1 MEKKVTMD
9 MIVNLCKQRGFIFQ
23 GSEIYGGLANTWD
36 YGPLGSQLLKN
47 IKDLWWET
55 MVERR
60 MDIVGLDSAI
70 LMNPSVWEASGHV
83 GGFSDPLMDCRA
95 CKNRVRAD
103 KMVDEWQHANSS
115 KETPEN
121 WAGESTPPADLLAF
135 VQAKAIQCPKCKKCD
150 WTEPKAFNLMF
161 KTEMGV
167 VEGEGKNIYLR
178 PETAQGIF
186 VNFKNVLESSR
197 RKLPFGIAQIG
208 KAFRNEIT
216 PGNFIFRTREF
227 EQMEIEY
234 FFDPEETNWE
244 TLLEE
249 WKQTGLSFARDTLG
263 IDEKRLRFR
272 DHDADELSHYS
283 KGTTDID
290 FEFPFGW
297 SELCAAG
304 AYRGCYDL
312 TQHQEHSGQKMTY
325 RDPYTNKEFVP
336 HVMEPSYGIGR
347 LMLATLLSAYDE
359 EEVSEG
365 DTRIVMRFKP
375 AVAPT
380 TIAVLPLVNKLNDKA
395 QELAL
400 ELIKEFRVD
409 MDTSG
414 SIGKRYRRQDE
425 VGTPFCVT
433 VDFDTLE
440 DAAVTVRHRDSM
452 EQDRIALSELNA
464 YIRSHMTA

>member
-1 MEKKVTMD
+1 MDQLVTF
-9 MIVNLCKQRGFIFQ
+9 CKQRGFIYQ
-23 GSEIYGGLANTWD
+23 GSDIYGGLANTWD

-47 IKDLWWET
+47 IKDLWWTT

-60 MDIVGLDSAI
+60 MDMVGLDSAI
-70 LMNPSVWEASGHV
+70 LMNPKVWEASGHV
-83 GGFSDPLMDCRA
+83 GSFTDPLMDCRN
-95 CKNRVRAD
+95 CKARLRAD
-103 KMVDEWQHANSS
+103 KMVDEWQHAHDS
-115 KETPEN
+115 KETPAN
-121 WAGESTPPADLLAF
+121 WAGEKTPPADLLAF
-135 VQAKAIQCPKCKKCD
+135 IQSKNIQCPSCQKCD

-167 VEGEGKNIYLR
+167 VEGEGKDIYLR

-186 VNFKNVLESSR
+186 VNFKNVLDSSR
-197 RKLPFGIAQIG
+197 KKLPFGIAQIG

-234 FFDPEETNWE
+234 FFDPEQTDWK

-249 WKQTGLSFARDTLG
+249 WKQTSLAFAKDTLG
-263 IDEKRLRFR
+263 IDEARLRFR
-272 DHDADELSHYS
+272 DHDPDELSHYS
-283 KGTTDID
+283 KGTTDIE

-312 TQHQEHSGQKMTY
+312 TQHQEHSGQKLTY
-325 RDPYTNKEFVP
+325 RDPFTNKEFVP

-347 LMLATLLSAYDE
+347 LALATLLSAYDE
-359 EEVSEG
+359 EVVAEG

-375 AVAPT
+375 SLAPVNV
-380 TIAVLPLVNKLNDKA
+380 AVLPLVNKLNDKA
-395 QELAL
+395 TELAQQL
-400 ELIKEFRVD
+400 TKRFRVEY
-409 MDTSG
+409 DTSG

-425 VGTPFCVT
+425 IGTPFCVT
-433 VDFDTLE
+433 VDFETLE
-440 DAAVTVRHRDSM
+440 DNAVTIRHRDTM
-452 EQDRIALSELNA
+452 EQERIPLADLEE
-464 YIRSHMTA
+464 YIASRLAS